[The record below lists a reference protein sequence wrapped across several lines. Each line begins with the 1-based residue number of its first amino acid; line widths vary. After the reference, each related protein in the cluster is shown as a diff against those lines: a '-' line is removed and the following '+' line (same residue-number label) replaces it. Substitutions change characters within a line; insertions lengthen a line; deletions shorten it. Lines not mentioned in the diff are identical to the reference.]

1 MKYVSIDI
9 ETSGLD
15 TENNQ
20 ILSIGAI
27 VEDTKK
33 KLPFD
38 EIPKFHCIVLQRSIN
53 GSPFA
58 LNMNAEIIKYMSLYL
73 DSTDEDKPEALNAAK
88 FAFDKDIEFYE
99 NSSIFYGKTELSIQF
114 H

>member
-1 MKYVSIDI
+1 MKYLSIDI

-15 TENNQ
+15 PENNQ

-27 VEDTKK
+27 VEDTDN
-33 KLPFD
+33 KLSFD
-38 EIPKFHCIVLQRSIN
+38 EIPKFHVCILADQLI

-58 LNMNAEIIKYMSLYL
+58 LQMNKELI
-73 DSTDEDKPEALNAAK
+73 EAMV
-88 FAFDKDIEFYE
+88 
-99 NSSIFYGKTELSIQF
+99 